1 MTSFI
6 IKTLLFIIIIVTTGV
21 IYTLLKERRQLQH
34 EGLENKGIKDTSS
47 VVLLQPLK
55 KLCILASS
63 DSIMIDN
70 KASPSNVET
79 LIRRGVRWLDFN
91 VTDNDGVPFIS
102 DNTRLDIILQKCRTT
117 KNLSPN
123 PNMPLFINI
132 RVSTSGS
139 EPFYNNI
146 QKFIKD
152 TFNADELYNS
162 PGKVK
167 TLLSDTKDN
176 IMNIISEF
184 TRDTDKTVSKLNVE
198 PFENTN
204 LVLGTENELYEN
216 LTYLGSA
223 YRNNRPTTE
232 GMKGNDDDIYNNIIN
247 QQNKIDNINKLQ
259 SDLKKKIMGTRNL
272 NARTELTQ
280 KYTSTNKD
288 LINEKAKLVEMN
300 NNRNRNEAADFKK
313 ISQNADAINSK
324 AVDDN
329 RALEII
335 KNQATEPVIGA
346 IPSVQRE
353 IDKLRNDESLL
364 RLQNVTLQSD
374 IGKLRKANTSY
385 SESITSIKGKMNDM
399 YTGVEKGLTKKVQ
412 CKRCVSGDTLLG
424 ELKNKVVIALT
435 RSQFINDAYN
445 NSNLSKPGNL
455 VNIEIKDYNN
465 DADNNDA
472 NNNDD
477 RFYNVI
483 YQRTS
488 SDVQLP
494 ANFMKIT
501 NVPNTTK
508 NIKNMILNNIQSNKI
523 QVLQVPDL
531 ENKPEYISMFNHFES
546 AFIPMVDAIKYIN
559 R

>member
-1 MTSFI
+1 MTNFI
-6 IKTLLFIIIIVTTGV
+6 IKILLFIIIIVTTKV
-21 IYTLLKERRQLQH
+21 IYTLLKERNQLNPDD
-34 EGLENKGIKDTSS
+34 LEKKGIKDTSS
-47 VVLLQPLK
+47 VVRLQPLK

-63 DSIMIDN
+63 NSVSLRN
-70 KASPSNVET
+70 TVSPSNVET
-79 LIRRGVRWLDFN
+79 LIRKGVRWLDFN

-102 DNTRLDIILQKCRTT
+102 ENTRLDVILQKCRTT

-139 EPFYNNI
+139 ESFYNNI
-146 QKFIKD
+146 QKFIKE
-152 TFNADELYNS
+152 TFNTNELYNR

-167 TLLSDTKDN
+167 TLLSDTKEN
-176 IMNIISEF
+176 IMDIVSDF
-184 TRDTDKTVSKLNVE
+184 TRETNKTVSKLKVE
-198 PFENTN
+198 PFENTS

-223 YRNNRPTTE
+223 YRNNTPTTE
-232 GMKGNDDDIYNNIIN
+232 GMKGINDEIYNNISN
-247 QQNKIDNINKLQ
+247 QQNKITKINKLQ
-259 SDLKKKIMGTRNL
+259 SDLKKKIRGTRNL
-272 NARTELTQ
+272 KSRRKLTTR
-280 KYTSTNKD
+280 YMSINKS
-288 LINEKAKLVEMN
+288 LIKEKAKLVAMN
-300 NNRNRNEAADFKK
+300 NTRNRKEAAELKQ
-313 ISQNADAINSK
+313 ISKNANAINSK
-324 AVDDN
+324 AVKEN

-335 KNQATEPVIGA
+335 KKQATEPVIGA

-353 IDKLRNDESLL
+353 IDKLRNGESLL

-374 IGKLRKANTSY
+374 IGKLRRANTSY
-385 SESITSIKGKMNDM
+385 SKSITSIKGKMNDM
-399 YTGVEKGLTKKVQ
+399 STGVEKGLTKKVR

-424 ELKNKVVIALT
+424 ELENKVVIALT

-465 DADNNDA
+465 DAINNDA
-472 NNNDD
+472 INNDD

-501 NVPNTTK
+501 NVPKTTK